1 MVKVENVT
9 INGKE
14 FKKTYSDEGYYIQ
27 KKGTEQVYSE
37 AIDIPSANYEYEE
50 TDKKIEKQEE
60 EQQ

>member
-14 FKKTYSDEGYYIQ
+14 FKRYYSDNNKVI
-27 KKGTEQVYSE
+27 KKVGTEEEYTE
-37 AIDIPSANYEYEE
+37 AIDVLSANYEYEE
-50 TDKKIEKQEE
+50 TDKKIEQQEE

>member
-1 MVKVENVT
+1 MVKTENIT

-37 AIDIPSANYEYEE
+37 AIDIPSAKYEYEE
-50 TDKKIEKQEE
+50 TDKKIEQQEE

>member
-14 FKKTYSDEGYYIQ
+14 FKKTYSDESYYIQ
-27 KKGTEQVYSE
+27 KKGTGQVYSE

-50 TDKKIEKQEE
+50 TDKKIEQQEE

>member
-1 MVKVENVT
+1 MVKTENIT

-37 AIDIPSANYEYEE
+37 AIDIPSVKYEYEE
-50 TDKKIEKQEE
+50 TDKKIEQQEE

>member
-1 MVKVENVT
+1 MVKTENIT

-37 AIDIPSANYEYEE
+37 AIDIPSAKYEYEE
-50 TDKKIEKQEE
+50 TDKKIEQQEE
-60 EQQ
+60 E